1 MARPAQP
8 RPKIRGIVHEELPED
23 DLGENLAPDVKYDYQ
38 RPMPIKIAVGK
49 QNIRVNVTGPAAFY
63 GRSLA
68 SAFQE
73 IAQDLKLFTDQLQD
87 FLPNDLAY
95 AMQPTFELSQEYCP
109 VGKTGNLKG
118 SGYLEAEAFRDG
130 TRVEVGYGKNGFP
143 DYAIFVHERVD
154 AQHTPPTKAKFLE
167 DAINEDFFN
176 LQDRIVQGLKIRL
189 GDEG

>member
-1 MARPAQP
+1 MARPPQA
-8 RPKIRGIVHEELPED
+8 RPTLRGISHEDLSEN
-23 DLGENLAPDVKYDYQ
+23 DLGETLAPDIKYDYQ

-49 QNIRVNVTGPAAFY
+49 QNIRVNVTGPAAYY
-63 GRSLA
+63 GRTLK
-68 SAFQE
+68 SAFDE

-95 AMQPTFELSQEYCP
+95 ALTPTFELSQEYCP
-109 VGKTGNLKG
+109 VGKTGNLKA

-130 TRVEVGYGKNGFP
+130 TRVEIGYGKNGFP
-143 DYAIFVHERVD
+143 EYAIFVHERTD
-154 AQHTPPTKAKFLE
+154 AHHEPPTKAKFLE

-176 LQDRIVQGLKIRL
+176 LQDRIVQGLRIRL